1 MLILIIL
8 TVLNNSTK
16 RNNSMKLYK
25 LSHRTNHVKLK
36 ITMNDGMVWNYLAEI
51 ASAFYLLV
59 ILVYSRRFRIYPSE
73 RNRYFVTMIE
83 LVFATIIISII
94 TVLFTQFHAIVPSTI
109 NLFVHTSFFLLY
121 PWISV
126 LFFYYT
132 LYIVYEDRE
141 DTRHRIQIISAIPMM
156 FYSILVFT
164 NLKYG
169 FMFTISAET
178 GYIANSF
185 EFLIFGVAYI
195 YMGLMVTYILMN
207 RNLIDVGLRVIL
219 ITYIVITSIFVGVQY
234 FYPHLLLVGTSAGLS
249 ILIMYL
255 YIQSKELVS
264 DYLTRLPNRLALES
278 MIKYRFKLKKNV
290 QCIVVS
296 LKDFKNVNSMY
307 GQKNGDIILKEL
319 SEYLIQLVGRVNV
332 FRYSGDRFALLYD
345 DRINTTDSLLSKLQ
359 NRFKASWVVNDS
371 LILIETNLICVN
383 ISEHVNN
390 QYEAVSLI
398 DYLIDRVR
406 LQNNRLPIY
415 SSLTSIQ
422 DVKRKAIISEFIK
435 RALNDQLFEIVIQ
448 PIFSTNKNKFY
459 HAESLLRLSHPE
471 LGSISPIELIPL
483 AEESGQIIEL
493 GLWVLDQSLKFLK
506 LCDEKEVYIESIS
519 VNFSVVQM
527 NDANLI
533 TDVKHVLD
541 QYPKYAHKIMI
552 EITESIFIADYQRI
566 IKQMYGLRDLGLG
579 FYLDDFG
586 TGYSNILHVIKL
598 PINVIKIDKSLIYES
613 LNNPLNFNLIHG
625 LCDAFSE
632 AGMQVLAE
640 GIESDEHYEIVRKM
654 QIDYIQ
660 GYLFSRPLS
669 IDDAIEFFK
678 KHQV

>member
-1 MLILIIL
+1 MLIFIIL
-8 TVLNNSTK
+8 TVLNNLT
-16 RNNSMKLYK
+16 NCYNSLKLYK

-51 ASAFYLLV
+51 ASALYLLV

-83 LVFATIIISII
+83 LVFATIVISII
-94 TVLFTQFHAIVPSTI
+94 TVLFTQFHAFVPSAI

-132 LYIVYEDRE
+132 LYIVYEDNE
-141 DTRHRIQIISAIPMM
+141 YTRHRIQIISVLPIIL
-156 FYSILVFT
+156 YSILVFI

-169 FMFTISAET
+169 FMFTISTEM
-178 GYIANSF
+178 GYIAKSF

-195 YMGLMVTYILMN
+195 YMLLMLIYIYLN
-207 RNLIDVGLRVIL
+207 RNLIDMGLRLIL
-219 ITYIVITSIFVGVQY
+219 ISYVVITSLFVGIQF
-234 FYPHLLLVGTSAGLS
+234 FYPHLLLVGTAAGLS

-264 DYLTRLPNRLALES
+264 DYLTRLPNRLALEN
-278 MIKYRFKLKKNV
+278 MIKYRMKQKKNI
-290 QCIVVS
+290 QTIVVS

-307 GQKNGDIILKEL
+307 GQKNGDIVLKEL
-319 SEYLIQLVGRVNV
+319 TNFLVQLVGRVNV
-332 FRYSGDRFALLYD
+332 FRYSGDRFAILYD
-345 DRINTTDSLLSKLQ
+345 DKLNSTESLLIKLQ
-359 NRFKASWVVNDS
+359 NRFKSVWEVNDS

-398 DYLIDRVR
+398 DYLIDQVK

-415 SSLTSIQ
+415 SNLSSIQ
-422 DVKRKAIISEFIK
+422 DVKRKAIIGEFIK
-435 RALNDQLFEIVIQ
+435 NALNDNLFEIVVQ
-448 PIFSTNKNKFY
+448 PIYSTNRDKFFLG
-459 HAESLLRLSHPE
+459 EVLVRLNHPE
-471 LGSISPIELIPL
+471 LGSISPFEIIPL
-483 AEESGQIIEL
+483 AEKSGQIIEL
-493 GLWVLDQSLKFLK
+493 GLWVLKQALMFIKT
-506 LCDEKEVYIESIS
+506 CDENDVYIESIS

-533 TDVKHVLD
+533 SDVKHVLD
-541 QYPKYAHKIMI
+541 QYPKYAQKIMI
-552 EITESIFIADYQRI
+552 EITESIFIADYERI

-598 PINVIKIDKSLIYES
+598 PLNVIKIDKSLIYES
-613 LNNPLNFNLIHG
+613 ISNQLNFNLIKG
-625 LCDAFSE
+625 MCNAFSE
-632 AGMQVLAE
+632 AKMKILAE
-640 GIESDEHYEIVRKM
+640 GVENDEHYAIVRKM
-654 QIDYIQ
+654 NVDYIQ
-660 GYLFSRPLS
+660 GYLFSKPLS
-669 IDDAIEFFK
+669 VKEAIEFFK

>member
-1 MLILIIL
+1 
-8 TVLNNSTK
+8 
-16 RNNSMKLYK
+16 
-25 LSHRTNHVKLK
+25 
-36 ITMNDGMVWNYLAEI
+36 MNDSMVWNYLAEI

-73 RNRYFVTMIE
+73 RNRFFVSMIGII
-83 LVFATIIISII
+83 FSTIVISII
-94 TVLFTQFHAIVPSTI
+94 TVLFTQYHALIPSSI

-132 LYIVYEDRE
+132 LHVVYEDRE
-141 DTRHRIQIISAIPMM
+141 HIMHRIQIISALPILI
-156 FYSILVFT
+156 YSVIVFL
-164 NLKYG
+164 NLSFG
-169 FMFTISAET
+169 FMFTITNET
-178 GYIANSF
+178 GYIAHTY

-195 YMGLMVTYILMN
+195 YMFLMLIFIFLN
-207 RNLIDVGLRVIL
+207 RYLIEMGLRIIL
-219 ITYIVITSIFVGVQY
+219 ISYVIITSLFVGVQY

-264 DYLTRLPNRLALES
+264 DYLTRLPNRLAFES
-278 MIKYRFKLKKNV
+278 MIKYRLKLKKNV
-290 QCIVVS
+290 QAIVIS

-307 GQKNGDIILKEL
+307 GQKNGDIVLKEL
-319 SEYLIQLVGRVNV
+319 TRYLVNLVGRVNV
-332 FRYSGDRFALLYD
+332 FRYSGDRFAILYD
-345 DRINTTDSLLSKLQ
+345 NKVISTDNLVVTLQ
-359 NRFKASWVVNDS
+359 TRFKSAWEVNDS
-371 LILIETNLICVN
+371 LIFIEKNLICVN
-383 ISEHVNN
+383 ISEHVGN

-398 DYLIDRVR
+398 DYLIDQVKIK
-406 LQNNRLPIY
+406 NNRIPIY
-415 SSLTSIQ
+415 SSPTSIQ
-422 DVKRKAIISEFIK
+422 DVKRKAILGEFIK
-435 RALNDQLFEIVIQ
+435 RALNDELFEIAIQ
-448 PIFSTNKNKFY
+448 PIYSANKHRFN
-459 HAESLLRLSHPE
+459 HAEALLRLNHPD
-471 LGSISPIELIPL
+471 LGQISPVELIPL

-493 GLWVLDQSLKFLK
+493 GLWVLKQSLKFLK
-506 LCDEKEVYIESIS
+506 LCDENNVYIESVS

-533 TDVKHVLD
+533 LDVKHALD
-541 QYPKYAHKIMI
+541 EYSKYAHKIMI

-586 TGYSNILHVIKL
+586 TGYSNILHVIRL
-598 PINVIKIDKSLIYES
+598 PLNVIKIDKTLIYES

-640 GIESDEHYEIVRKM
+640 GVENDEHYETVRRMK
-654 QIDYIQ
+654 IDYIQ
-660 GYLFSRPLS
+660 GYLFSKPLRV
-669 IDDAIEFFK
+669 DDALEFFK